1 MLQNFGAA
9 YFPRTGEIALDGLV
23 LWVLLA
29 LTVAAG
35 LLFGLVPA
43 LHGSGGTSMRRCARR
58 ADRRREAYP
67 CVGLRRALVG
77 TQFAIATPL
86 LVVAGL
92 LLVSL
97 NKLGGVE
104 IGFDTR
110 NILSG
115 SISLPSAQYE
125 EPGRVLTFWDELQRR
140 VEALPG
146 VCGGGVFGWPPAR

>member
-1 MLQNFGAA
+1 MLRTFGAA
-9 YFPRTGEIALDGLV
+9 YFPRTGEIALDGVV

-43 LHGSGGTSMRRCARR
+43 LHGSGGILDASLRSASRSSTGNVSVRR
-58 ADRRREAYP
+58 
-67 CVGLRRALVG
+67 LRRALVG

-97 NKLGGVE
+97 NKLGGVD

-110 NILSG
+110 NI
-115 SISLPSAQYE
+115 AQRIDFIA
-125 EPGRVLTFWDELQRR
+125 GRPV
-140 VEALPG
+140 
-146 VCGGGVFGWPPAR
+146 